1 MKIKGCPYCDIEE
14 DENQIIR
21 FRNELVL
28 FTEAPKYQGALK
40 HSGIIIPVVHRETVF
55 DLTAE
60 EVSATFEVLNE
71 VKSWMDK
78 EYSPDGYN
86 VGWNCGKIGGQEVFH
101 AHMHVIPRFKA
112 ELMAGKGIRSYLKS
126 DANRW

>member
-1 MKIKGCPYCDIEE
+1 MNCPYCPIED

-40 HSGIIIPVVHRETVF
+40 HSGIIIPMAHRETVF
-55 DLTAE
+55 DLTPE
-60 EVSATFEVLNE
+60 KVSATFEMLNE
-71 VKSWMDK
+71 VKEWMDK
-78 EYSPDGYN
+78 EFSPDGYN
-86 VGWNCGKIGGQEVFH
+86 VGWNCGEIGGQEIFH
-101 AHMHVIPRFKA
+101 AHLHVIPRFKA
-112 ELMAGKGIRSYLKS
+112 EPMAGKGIRSYLKS